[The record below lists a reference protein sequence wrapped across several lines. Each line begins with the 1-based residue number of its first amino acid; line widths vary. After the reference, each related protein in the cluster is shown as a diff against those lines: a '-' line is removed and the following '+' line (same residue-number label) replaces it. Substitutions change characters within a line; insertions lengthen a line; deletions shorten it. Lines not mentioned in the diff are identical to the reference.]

1 MFIFRSRLHSM
12 TISRTFVL
20 LLIIF
25 CVSVAFWYSFHYKLK
40 HLMRFSCVEGAND
53 ILTTEQKKRFNTLLL
68 VFKSQ
73 YGIESKMRF
82 VDMLPTQ
89 YKSVGLEFIVQRDRK
104 NAKVYFAPIVERL
117 FSVKERAMLQQA
129 IASVIL
135 REDWE
140 DALYRLIDEIYI
152 YIGELQKEN

>member
-1 MFIFRSRLHSM
+1 
-12 TISRTFVL
+12 
-20 LLIIF
+20 
-25 CVSVAFWYSFHYKLK
+25 
-40 HLMRFSCVEGAND
+40 MRFSCVEGAND
-53 ILTTEQKKRFNTLLL
+53 ILTTEPKKRFNTLLL

-82 VDMLPTQ
+82 VDILPTQ